1 MLDKNFSGTGNL
13 SSGYFAGGETPGPV
27 SSVDRLDYSNDTAT
41 ASPKGPLSSTRKFA
55 MGSGN
60 NDFGYFS
67 GGQTPSH
74 VSTVDRV
81 DYSNDT
87 ADAVE
92 KGPLSSTA
100 TLGSATGNSSF
111 GYVFGYY
118 GGTSQRINYNNDTAT
133 ALVKGGYY
141 NVSDYRYWT
150 GATSRKEN
158 GHPDTSNISP
168 VADNFGYF
176 GGGGPYSTVDR
187 IDYSNDT
194 AIASA
199 KGPLDSTGSYGRK
212 ELAATSNSSF
222 GYFGGGYSSLG
233 GNRSDVERVDYSNDT
248 ASAAA
253 KGPLSLA
260 RKPPSGNR

>member
-1 MLDKNFSGTGNL
+1 
-13 SSGYFAGGETPGPV
+13 
-27 SSVDRLDYSNDTAT
+27 
-41 ASPKGPLSSTRKFA
+41 

-133 ALVKGGYY
+133 ALVKGDIIML
-141 NVSDYRYWT
+141 VT
-150 GATSRKEN
+150 
-158 GHPDTSNISP
+158 
-168 VADNFGYF
+168 
-176 GGGGPYSTVDR
+176 
-187 IDYSNDT
+187 ID
-194 AIASA
+194 I
-199 KGPLDSTGSYGRK
+199 GREQQVVK
-212 ELAATSNSSF
+212 KTDILILQT
-222 GYFGGGYSSLG
+222 YHQ
-233 GNRSDVERVDYSNDT
+233 
-248 ASAAA
+248 
-253 KGPLSLA
+253 
-260 RKPPSGNR
+260 